1 MSAAPTAVL
10 PDVPADGRRLSILI
24 VDDHEV
30 IHWGFRL
37 KLSREDWVTRC
48 LGARNCEEAVA
59 LTLRYEPQVALV
71 DLMLGNE
78 SGADVCEAI
87 RKVSPS
93 TRVLLMSGTGRIA
106 NGAARSVGAAGFI
119 PKDWPTADIL
129 RALRAVGLGRTV
141 FAPAPE
147 TPSKALT
154 ERERHVLD
162 LLATGATNREIAS
175 DVHLSPHTV
184 KEHVSSLYRKLGARN
199 RADAVQRAQ
208 RFGLLA

>member
-1 MSAAPTAVL
+1 MSAAPAAVL
-10 PDVPADGRRLSILI
+10 ADVPADGRRLSVLI

-48 LGARNCEEAVA
+48 LGARNSAEAVA
-59 LTLRYEPQVALV
+59 LTRRYEPQVALV
-71 DLMLGNE
+71 DLMLRNE
-78 SGADVCEAI
+78 SGADVCEMI
-87 RKVSPS
+87 RQVSPS

-147 TPSKALT
+147 TPSTALT
-154 ERERHVLD
+154 DRERHVLD

>member
-1 MSAAPTAVL
+1 VSTTPAAVL
-10 PDVPADGRRLSILI
+10 PDIPADGRRLSVLI

-37 KLSREDWVTRC
+37 KLSRENWVSRC
-48 LGARNCEEAVA
+48 LGARNRAEAVA
-59 LTLRYEPQVALV
+59 LTRRYEPHVALI
-71 DLMLGNE
+71 DLMLGDD
-78 SGADVCEAI
+78 SGADVCEEI
-87 RKVSPS
+87 RLISPS

-119 PKDWPTADIL
+119 PKDWPTADML
-129 RALRAVGLGRTV
+129 CALHAVGLGRTV
-141 FAPAPE
+141 FAPAPRQS
-147 TPSKALT
+147 SKALT
-154 ERERHVLD
+154 DRERHVLD

>member
-1 MSAAPTAVL
+1 MSAPAPIL

-30 IHWGFRL
+30 VHWGFRL
-37 KLSREDWVTRC
+37 KLSREDWVKRC
-48 LGARNCEEAVA
+48 VGAHNRVEAVA
-59 LTLRYEPQVALV
+59 LTRRYEPQVALI

-78 SGADVCEAI
+78 SGADACEAI
-87 RKVSPS
+87 LEISPS
-93 TRVLLMSGTGRIA
+93 TKVLLMSGSGRIS
-106 NGAARSVGAAGFI
+106 NGAARSIGAAGFI
-119 PKDWPTADIL
+119 PKDWPISDML

-141 FAPAPE
+141 FAPAPA
-147 TPSKALT
+147 TATTALT

-175 DVHLSPHTV
+175 RVYLSPHTV

-208 RFGLLA
+208 RSGLLA

>member
-1 MSAAPTAVL
+1 MSAAPAAVL
-10 PDVPADGRRLSILI
+10 PDVPADGRRLSVLI

-37 KLSREDWVTRC
+37 KLSREDWVRRC
-48 LGARNCEEAVA
+48 LGARNCAEAVA
-59 LTLRYEPQVALV
+59 LTRRYEPQVALV

-78 SGADVCEAI
+78 SGADVCETI
-87 RKVSPS
+87 RQVSPS

-147 TPSKALT
+147 TPSTALT

>member
-10 PDVPADGRRLSILI
+10 PDVPAEGRRLSVLI

-37 KLSREDWVTRC
+37 KLSREDWVRRC
-48 LGARNCEEAVA
+48 VGARNCAEAVA
-59 LTLRYEPQVALV
+59 LTRRYEPQVALV

-78 SGADVCEAI
+78 SGADVCETI
-87 RKVSPS
+87 RQVSPS

-106 NGAARSVGAAGFI
+106 NGAARAVGAAGFI

-129 RALRAVGLGRTV
+129 VALRAVGLGRTV

-147 TPSKALT
+147 TPSTALT
-154 ERERHVLD
+154 DRERHVLD
-162 LLATGATNREIAS
+162 LLATGATNREIAF